1 MANKKSQFRVLL
13 LVPFRPLLRLL
24 HAVFGE
30 GGDLLVVVRPLGD
43 DPARGV
49 QLGLLGERV
58 VAQVDVLGGL
68 LALLAAPRLAPGGNI
83 RFFSILTSIKSIVG
97 ITRFPTLQNEPLWSK
112 VP

>member
-13 LVPFRPLLRLL
+13 LVPFRPLHLL

-83 RFFSILTSIKSIVG
+83 RCL
-97 ITRFPTLQNEPLWSK
+97 RF
-112 VP
+112 